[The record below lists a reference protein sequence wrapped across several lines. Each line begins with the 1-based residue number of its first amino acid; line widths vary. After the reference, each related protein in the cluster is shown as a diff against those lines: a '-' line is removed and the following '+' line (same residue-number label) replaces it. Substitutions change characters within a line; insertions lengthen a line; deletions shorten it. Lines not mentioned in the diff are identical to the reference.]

1 MNNKI
6 KIFTGLTVVCLILTL
21 VIVFFITKL
30 PSSGRFVEIGAIS
43 SNSSSKMKGSYS
55 YFNGSK
61 SHKVNLKKGEELTIN
76 YKSEVKEGTLVIS
89 ILDSN
94 NNIIKVLE
102 SNTSGKEKIKADS
115 DTKYNI
121 KIEGNKTKGS
131 YEITWN

>member
-1 MNNKI
+1 MNHKI

-21 VIVFFITKL
+21 VISYFITKL
-30 PSSGRFVEIGAIS
+30 PSSGHFVEIGAIS

-55 YFNGSK
+55 YLNGSK

-94 NNIIKVLE
+94 NNLIKVLE

-121 KIEGNKTKGS
+121 KVEGNKTKGS